1 MSEVRER
8 LEKLMKNPH
17 PKISVNVND
26 ILNEQS
32 NAPVDEGKLLT
43 PNKVMVQKIE
53 RAIKIIEDYNAKML
67 KDSECYL
74 SLFYDRKKAE
84 QEFLGLLKE
93 AEDKKIQIPQP
104 FVLRIRAIK
113 EKIRDKPL

>member
-1 MSEVRER
+1 MAGTVRER
-8 LEKLMKNPH
+8 LERLAKNSVHVRDLLREEPVPPPEEHKL
-17 PKISVNVND
+17 I
-26 ILNEQS
+26 
-32 NAPVDEGKLLT
+32 T
-43 PNKVMVQKIE
+43 PGKVMLQRIE

-93 AEDKKIQIPQP
+93 AEEKGISIPLP
-104 FVLRIRAIK
+104 FRTRIEAIK
-113 EKIRDKPL
+113 SKIRDKPIQ